1 MSIPPCFLNWLAKLA
16 RTFVLFI
23 GIFTITRFLF
33 RTFLALVETLVLPGK
48 SLKKFGAGKGAW
60 AVVTGASDGLGKEFA
75 LQLASAGFN
84 ILLVARNQ
92 AMLSDVADEIARRT
106 EGRAESK
113 IYLIDFVRND
123 PNTLN
128 GLEILLRSLDV
139 GVLVNNVGLSYSL
152 MSYFVESREQENDD
166 IITVNINA
174 MLRVTR
180 AILPG
185 MVQSKRGL
193 ILNIGSFAGLIPTP
207 LLAIYSGSKAFV
219 STFTSALAEEVKKHN
234 IIVQYLNTY
243 YVVTKMSNIRKS
255 SFMVPMPDAYVHA
268 ALSKIGLACGA
279 AMTDSPNTLTPYW
292 SHALLNYYIYMV
304 GWKAAFISGRHT
316 TLNNIRR
323 RALLR
328 REIPGLNGVARPN
341 ALSTWL
347 MVGSVIG
354 DDVLS
359 SNSWYTTQIGSK
371 GTQYT

>member
-1 MSIPPCFLNWLAKLA
+1 MSIPPCFLNWLVKLA

-255 SFMVPMPDAYVHA
+255 SFMVPMPDVYVHA

-328 REIPGLNGVARPN
+328 REIRMSRRG
-341 ALSTWL
+341 
-347 MVGSVIG
+347 
-354 DDVLS
+354 
-359 SNSWYTTQIGSK
+359 
-371 GTQYT
+371 